1 MMGMKISYL
10 QSAEL
15 EGSQKIKVKKEG
27 NIDPNIES
35 LNIDSQRCSVR
46 FRSGE
51 HAGQSVVLILS
62 SSRHRLHTRH
72 IRPGITP
79 GGTSTHCTTIGCY
92 NESKNLSPIPNSSQ
106 GAIA

>member
-35 LNIDSQRCSVR
+35 LHIDSQRCPAR

-51 HAGQSVVLILS
+51 HAGQTVVLILS
-62 SSRHRLHTRH
+62 SSRHRLHTR
-72 IRPGITP
+72 ITP
-79 GGTSTHCTTIGCY
+79 GGTSTHCTTIGCD

>member
-35 LNIDSQRCSVR
+35 LHIDSQRCP
-46 FRSGE
+46 
-51 HAGQSVVLILS
+51 A
-62 SSRHRLHTRH
+62 
-72 IRPGITP
+72 
-79 GGTSTHCTTIGCY
+79 
-92 NESKNLSPIPNSSQ
+92 SQ
-106 GAIA
+106 VSMQARQWY

>member
-10 QSAEL
+10 QSTEL

-35 LNIDSQRCSVR
+35 LNIDSQSCSVR

-51 HAGQSVVLILS
+51 HAGQ
-62 SSRHRLHTRH
+62 
-72 IRPGITP
+72 
-79 GGTSTHCTTIGCY
+79 
-92 NESKNLSPIPNSSQ
+92 
-106 GAIA
+106 

>member
-72 IRPGITP
+72 IRLGITP